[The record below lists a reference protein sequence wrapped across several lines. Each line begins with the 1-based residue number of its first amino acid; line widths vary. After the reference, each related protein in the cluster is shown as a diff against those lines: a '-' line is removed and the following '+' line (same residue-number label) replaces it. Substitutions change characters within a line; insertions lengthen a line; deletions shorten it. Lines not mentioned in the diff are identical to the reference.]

1 MDHYEI
7 KVPIL
12 PFDSLQVCSVK
23 MDLHIIEKA
32 KHILSTPL
40 LLLLILFYLIRT
52 YIPKKTL
59 SILLAKPV
67 SVHLTMNNLCGLI
80 FTLYSFLFV
89 CLISDNAYLISYADR
104 SKEKMIINGSSV
116 SVSNR
121 YQSICEF
128 PGFERLNRTFSPS
141 SFK

>member
-67 SVHLTMNNLCGLI
+67 SVHLTM
-80 FTLYSFLFV
+80 
-89 CLISDNAYLISYADR
+89 
-104 SKEKMIINGSSV
+104 K
-116 SVSNR
+116 
-121 YQSICEF
+121 
-128 PGFERLNRTFSPS
+128 
-141 SFK
+141 